1 MRKFECNFHAK
12 TQEYSRLIEIVVIKQ
27 RLDTTIL
34 INWGFWV
41 TDHPYP
47 ESQSSR
53 KREVSVNVDLGEG

>member
-34 INWGFWV
+34 IN
-41 TDHPYP
+41 
-47 ESQSSR
+47 
-53 KREVSVNVDLGEG
+53 